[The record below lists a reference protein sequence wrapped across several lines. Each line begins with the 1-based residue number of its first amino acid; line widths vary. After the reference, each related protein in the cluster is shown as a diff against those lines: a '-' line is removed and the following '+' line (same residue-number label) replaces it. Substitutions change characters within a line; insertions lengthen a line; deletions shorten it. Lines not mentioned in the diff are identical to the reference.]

1 MAKSG
6 NDRASKEDVQ
16 EGLIA
21 GLKVTFPE
29 PQFRGQ
35 TKQELG
41 TPAVQSIVYEI
52 TKQSLSD
59 WFDGAGKKTHIN
71 AVREKIVNAILN
83 RVASKEV
90 LDAKRK
96 AANLGSTGMPDKLAD
111 CRTHGEDS
119 ELLIVEGDSAAGPAK
134 AGRDA
139 EYMAILPLRGKVVN
153 AGKATMKQ
161 VIDNAEAQ
169 ALITAIGAGSG
180 KDFNI
185 EDARYGRIIILCD
198 ADVDGSHIRCLLLTL
213 IFHYM
218 KPLLE
223 DGRVFAA
230 LPPSTPPNG
239 GRNPYAFSDE
249 ERMRLQR
256 RRKFP

>member
-1 MAKSG
+1 M
-6 NDRASKEDVQ
+6 
-16 EGLIA
+16 
-21 GLKVTFPE
+21 
-29 PQFRGQ
+29 
-35 TKQELG
+35 
-41 TPAVQSIVYEI
+41 
-52 TKQSLSD
+52 
-59 WFDGAGKKTHIN
+59 
-71 AVREKIVNAILN
+71 NAILN

-185 EDARYGRIIILCD
+185 DDARYGRIIILCD

-230 LPPSTPPNG
+230 LPPLSVSYTHLTLPTK
-239 GRNPYAFSDE
+239 A
-249 ERMRLQR
+249 
-256 RRKFP
+256 